1 LKAGQPPAPSPQPRE
16 RAQRASNNW
25 TVATRSLLRSRSTS
39 KLLDRAA
46 TFLSKHSG
54 QSEILILAPT
64 RAAAHELA
72 ITAFQNGCQGIHAF
86 TLIQLAAHLAVQP
99 MGRRALA
106 PISRL
111 GIEAIAT
118 RIVNAAHRSKKLR
131 YFSPV
136 AQTPGFP
143 RALAHTIAELR
154 LQNVPTRELPSIGPP
169 GQDLAHLIEL
179 YEQEL
184 EQRSLAD
191 LPVLLAIAAE
201 EAASNANRFTGLPIL
216 ILDLTVESESHEKFL
231 AALIEKS
238 PDVVATA
245 ITGDEQS
252 IAAVLKVAPEDL
264 DAEPTITTL
273 DRVRAWLF
281 SPEQPPAAP
290 PDPELLFSAP
300 GESLECVE
308 IARRIRA
315 LAAQGTPFDRMAI
328 LLRNVEQYQ
337 PLIEEALRRAAIPG
351 YFSRGAARPDPAG
364 RAFLALLACASDG
377 CSASRFAEYLSL
389 GQLPP
394 VDQNGAPIKPISQ
407 WVPPDDEI
415 LANFSSAPP
424 LPETTA
430 PPNPMD
436 ETTLAVPIGWEKL
449 LVDAAV
455 IGGHPRWARRLR
467 GLRAEL
473 QTQLRSLDKEDQSHR
488 PHIER
493 RIQQLTRLDHFAL
506 PLIDILGSLPKAAQW
521 GEWLDRL
528 SDLAQMALRY
538 PESVL
543 AVLSELRP
551 MGEVGPATLEEV
563 YDVLSEKMGSLR
575 SDPPRRRYGHV
586 FVGSIDEA
594 RGRAFDAVFL
604 PGVAEGLFPR
614 RALEDPLLLDEHRIK
629 LQQTSYTLDI
639 SASPWG
645 KSPTCLLETQNHR
658 IARERMLLRSAA
670 AAANQHLIVSY
681 PRMDVTEARPRVP
694 SFYALE
700 ILRAAEGRLPS
711 LREFKERAASS
722 AHTRLDWPAPS
733 DPAIAIDDAEYDLA
747 SLQVALK
754 LPSDVSKGSARYLM
768 EVNES
773 LARSLRNRGRRWR
786 NRWTF
791 ADGLVDPDAPT
802 LEVLKAHRFSQRS
815 YSPSSLQHFAAC
827 PYRFLLQGIFQFQ
840 PRESPVPLEQMD
852 PLTRGALFHEVQ
864 FQLFR
869 KLKDT
874 ALLPI
879 STATLTQTLDLTDQ
893 VLDRVAAEFEDDLA
907 PAIQRVWKS
916 EIEYVRTDLRGWIQ
930 QVAASPPDWL
940 PLHFEFAFGLAASPH
955 RDPHST
961 TEEATI
967 LNGTRLRGAIDL
979 IEKHATRD
987 ILRVTDHKTGKA
999 PQNRPQY
1006 VGGGAILQPLLYALA
1021 AEQLLGRPVESGS
1034 LFFCTQ
1040 RGDFS
1045 TVSIPLDTQ
1054 SRQRVARVLETIEHS
1069 VETGFLPAAPQ
1080 AGACVICDYR
1090 PVCGPYEE
1098 QRSKRKQQDRLEPLI
1113 TIRNLP

>member
-1 LKAGQPPAPSPQPRE
+1 LF
-16 RAQRASNNW
+16 
-25 TVATRSLLRSRSTS
+25 VATRSLLRCRSTS
-39 KLLDRAA
+39 KLLERAA
-46 TFLSKHSG
+46 TFLAKHAA

-64 RAAAHELA
+64 RAAGHELA
-72 ITAFQNGCQGIHAF
+72 ITAFEHGSQGIHSF
-86 TLIQLAAHLAVQP
+86 TLIQLAAHLAAQP

-118 RIVNAAHRSKKLR
+118 RIVNAAYRAKKLS

-143 RALAHTIAELR
+143 RALARSIAELR
-154 LQNVPTRELPSIGPP
+154 LQGVPANELLSIGPP
-169 GQDLAHLIEL
+169 GHDLAHLMQS
-179 YEQEL
+179 YEDEL

-191 LPVLLAIAAE
+191 LPMLLSFAAE
-201 EAASNANRFTGLPIL
+201 EAETNANRFTGLPIL
-216 ILDLTVESESHEKFL
+216 LVDLDIESHSHKRL
-231 AALIEKS
+231 VAGLIEKS
-238 PDVVATA
+238 TDVLASA
-245 ITGDEQS
+245 ISGDEQS
-252 IAAVLKVAPEDL
+252 IAGILDIVPEDL
-264 DAEPTITTL
+264 DQSPPISTL
-273 DRVRAWLF
+273 DRVRTWLF

-315 LAAQGTPFDRMAI
+315 LAAEGTPFDRIAI

-337 PLIEEALRRAAIPG
+337 PLVEEALRRAAVPG

-394 VDQNGAPIKPISQ
+394 VDQNGAPIKPIPQ

-415 LANFSSAPP
+415 LANFPSAPP
-424 LPETTA
+424 AQDPD
-430 PPNPMD
+430 PPADPAD
-436 ETTLAVPIGWEKL
+436 ETTLSVPIGWEKL

-455 IGGHPRWARRLR
+455 IGGHDRWARRLR

-473 QTQLRSLDKEDQSHR
+473 QAQLRDLDRDDQSHR

-493 RIQQLTRLDHFAL
+493 RIDQLTLLEHFAL
-506 PLIDILGSLPKAAQW
+506 PLIDILCSFPKAAQW

-528 SDLAQMALRY
+528 SELAQMALRH

-575 SDPPRRRYGHV
+575 TDPPRRRYGHV

-604 PGVAEGLFPR
+604 PGLAEGLFPR

-629 LQQTSYTLDI
+629 I
-639 SASPWG
+639 CG
-645 KSPTCLLETQNHR
+645 KSPGCQLETQDQR
-658 IARERMLLRSAA
+658 IARERMLLHSAA
-670 AAANQHLIVSY
+670 AAATRHFVVSY
-681 PRMDVTEARPRVP
+681 PRMDVSEARPRVP

-711 LREFKERAASS
+711 LREFKERAATSS
-722 AHTRLDWPAPS
+722 QTRLDWPAPA
-733 DPAIAIDDAEYDLA
+733 DPAVAIDDAEYDLA
-747 SLQVALK
+747 SLQASLK
-754 LPSDVSKGSARYLM
+754 LPSDSAKGSARYLM

-773 LARSLRNRGRRWR
+773 LARSLRSRGRRWR
-786 NRWTF
+786 NRWTY
-791 ADGLVDPDAPT
+791 ADGLVDPDFAT
-802 LEVLKAHRFSQRS
+802 LKVLEAHRFSERS

-827 PYRFLLQGIFQFQ
+827 PYRFLLQGIFQFR
-840 PRESPVPLEQMD
+840 PREAPVPLEQMD

-869 KLKDT
+869 KLKETD
-874 ALLPI
+874 LLPI
-879 STATLTQTLDLTDQ
+879 SSASLPKTLDLTDQ
-893 VLDRVAAEFEDDLA
+893 VLDGVAAKFEDDLA

-930 QVAASPPDWL
+930 QLASAPSDWL
-940 PLHFEFAFGLAASPH
+940 PLHFEFAFGLAAGQH
-955 RDPHST
+955 RDPAST

-967 LNGTRLRGAIDL
+967 LNGIRLRGAIDL

-987 ILRVTDHKTGKA
+987 VLRVTDHKTGKA

-1021 AEQLLGRPVESGS
+1021 AEQLLHQPVESGS

-1045 TVSIPLDTQ
+1045 TVNIPLDTQ
-1054 SRQRVARVLETIEHS
+1054 SRQRVARVLETIGQF
-1069 VETGFLPAAPQ
+1069 VEEGFLPAAPQ
-1080 AGACVICDYR
+1080 TGACAICDYR

-1098 QRSKRKQQDRLEPLI
+1098 QRSKRKQPDRLEPLVN
-1113 TIRNLP
+1113 IRNLP

>member
-1 LKAGQPPAPSPQPRE
+1 M
-16 RAQRASNNW
+16 
-25 TVATRSLLRSRSTS
+25 ATRSLLRCRCTYQ
-39 KLLDRAA
+39 LLERAA
-46 TFLSKHSG
+46 AFLRKHAG

-64 RAAAHELA
+64 RAAASELA
-72 ITAFQNGCQGIHAF
+72 VTAFQHGSQGIHAF
-86 TLIQLAAHLAVQP
+86 TLIHLAANLAAQP
-99 MGRRALA
+99 MSRRALA

-118 RIVNAAHRSKKLR
+118 RIVNAAERGKKLS

-154 LQNVPTRELPSIGPP
+154 LQGVPTRDLLSIGAA
-169 GQDLAHLIEL
+169 GQDLAHLMQL
-179 YEQEL
+179 YEHEL

-191 LPVLLAIAAE
+191 LSVLLSFAAE
-201 EAASNANRFTGLPIL
+201 EAATNPNRFTGLPIL
-216 ILDLTVESESHEKFL
+216 LLDLTVESESHAKLL
-231 AALIEKS
+231 AALVEKS
-238 PDVVATA
+238 PDVLATT
-245 ITGDEQS
+245 ITGEEQS
-252 IAAVLKVAPEDL
+252 VASVLGVAPEDL
-264 DAEPTITTL
+264 DRTPATTTL

-281 SPEQPPAAP
+281 SSEQPPAAP

-315 LAAQGTPFDRMAI
+315 LAGHGTPFDRIAI

-337 PLIEEALRRAAIPG
+337 PLLEEALRRAAIPG

-364 RAFLALLACASDG
+364 RAFLALLACAGDG

-394 VDQNGAPIKPISQ
+394 VDQNGAPIKPVPQ

-424 LPETTA
+424 A
-430 PPNPMD
+430 PDTVAAPDSAD

-455 IGGHPRWARRLR
+455 IGGHHRWARRLS

-473 QTQLRSLDKEDQSHR
+473 QTQLRDLDKEDQSHR

-493 RIQQLTRLDHFAL
+493 RIQQLTRLEHFAL
-506 PLIDILGSLPKAAQW
+506 PLIDILGSLPRSAQW
-521 GEWLDRL
+521 GEWLARL
-528 SDLAQMALRY
+528 SELAQMALRY

-543 AVLSELRP
+543 AVLSELKP

-575 SDPPRRRYGHV
+575 ADPPRRRYGHV

-594 RGRAFDAVFL
+594 RGRAFDAIFL

-614 RALEDPLLLDEHRIK
+614 RALEDPLLLDEHRVK
-629 LQQTSYTLDI
+629 LR
-639 SASPWG
+639 SPYG
-645 KSPTCLLETQNHR
+645 KSPACLLDTQDQR

-670 AAANQHLIVSY
+670 AAATEHLFVSY

-711 LREFKERAASS
+711 LREFKERAAAS
-722 AHTRLDWPAPS
+722 AQTRLDWPAPT
-733 DPAIAIDDAEYDLA
+733 DPTVAIDATEFDLA
-747 SLQVALK
+747 ALQAALK
-754 LPSDVSKGSARYLM
+754 LPSESAKGSARYLM
-768 EVNES
+768 EVNEN
-773 LARSLRNRGRRWR
+773 LARSLRTRGRRWR
-786 NRWTF
+786 NRWTS

-802 LEVLKAHRFSQRS
+802 LKVLEGHRFSRRS
-815 YSPSSLQHFAAC
+815 FSPSSLQTFAAC
-827 PYRFLLQGIFQFQ
+827 PYRFLLQGIFQFR
-840 PRESPVPLEQMD
+840 PREAPVPLEQMD

-869 KLKDT
+869 KLKET
-874 ALLPI
+874 GLLPI
-879 STATLTQTLDLTDQ
+879 TAGTLPRTLDLADQ
-893 VLDRVAAEFEDDLA
+893 ALDRVAAEFEEQLA
-907 PAIQRVWKS
+907 PAIERVWRS

-930 QVAASPPDWL
+930 QVASTPPDWL
-940 PLHFEFAFGLAASPH
+940 PLHFEFAFGLAAGAH
-955 RDPHST
+955 RDPQST

-967 LNGTRLRGAIDL
+967 LNGIRLRGAIDL

-987 ILRVTDHKTGKA
+987 MLRVTDHKTGKA

-1045 TVSIPLDTQ
+1045 TIQHSSGHSIAPARGARARNHRPIRGRRIPARRPAKRRLRHLRLPPRMRPL
-1054 SRQRVARVLETIEHS
+1054 
-1069 VETGFLPAAPQ
+1069 
-1080 AGACVICDYR
+1080 
-1090 PVCGPYEE
+1090 
-1098 QRSKRKQQDRLEPLI
+1098 
-1113 TIRNLP
+1113 